1 MTLYI
6 ILIFS
11 AICVGMAISVKA
23 FGTGGKRKRIF
34 QDIYF
39 SIEEVDGIG
48 VLYTKTG
55 EYSAVLKMENPVQ
68 KYSANI
74 EAYYEF
80 THLFAAL
87 AQTLGEGYALHKQ
100 DVFVRK
106 AFKEENGGNHE
117 FLSESYF
124 RYFNGRPF
132 TDSVCYLTI
141 TQENKKSR
149 LMSFDNKKWRD
160 FLVKIR
166 KVHDQLRDAGVKSR
180 FLGKTE
186 QWPKNLNGREYN
198 GMNAMMLLLHCE
210 KEGYKIPR
218 FCTFDRIQQFNKTGK
233 KDEEQKPR
241 VSVLKGEH
249 SFPVMLTTFTVVNKE
264 TKEHI
269 KWEDYKLLSQEER
282 EKYNVY
288 PKLQTYHVFNVA
300 QTNLKEVRPEFWEKL
315 EQEYSM
321 PKVEK
326 DEQFAFEPVD
336 RMIADNR
343 WICPIKPMF
352 GDSAYFSISKNEI
365 VMPEKRQFKDGESFY
380 SNLFHEMGHSTGAEG
395 QLDRIKPATFGSAE
409 YAREELVA
417 ELTAALTAQR
427 YGMTKHLKGDSAAY
441 LKSWLDSLKESPQ
454 FIKTTLLDVKKATSM
469 LTQHIDKIA
478 MEIDQEKKAEQ
489 ENGQGKSYLS
499 IDDGDHAVLAYNGSA
514 VYIQHHE
521 KEDSVKIAVPTSN
534 GLEVKLS
541 VPYDHGKDL
550 DTNYQE
556 AFAQYKSLT
565 EPSQSKENVYY
576 ASIAYLQSTDDT
588 SELDKLKEK
597 GDYQGLLT
605 LAKEYYDGNGMDE
618 EQTYRKPCQ
627 NRGDDLLI
635 EDKDFAVVYNGSVGG
650 TYEVF
655 LKHTEQ
661 EVRDH
666 ITRYGIG
673 RASEDVKAVARE
685 MTAEEF
691 SELAQRKMPIFQ
703 MPNGGLLNLQYNKDK
718 DSLDVGTVTNAGLS
732 VKHTFPFSHN
742 HSMDANISSAYEQLL
757 DMEEYQKE
765 EVQEE
770 HVAKSAF
777 RR

>member
-1 MTLYI
+1 M
-6 ILIFS
+6 
-11 AICVGMAISVKA
+11 
-23 FGTGGKRKRIF
+23 GKP
-34 QDIYF
+34 
-39 SIEEVDGIG
+39 
-48 VLYTKTG
+48 YTKEG
-55 EYSAVLKMENPVQ
+55 PSAEDKALD
-68 KYSANI
+68 
-74 EAYYEF
+74 
-80 THLFAAL
+80 LFADMMIERIQSL
-87 AQTLGEGYALHKQ
+87 SGKDGWKKPWFTEGTL
-100 DVFVRK
+100 
-106 AFKEENGGNHE
+106 
-117 FLSESYF
+117 
-124 RYFNGRPF
+124 
-132 TDSVCYLTI
+132 
-141 TQENKKSR
+141 
-149 LMSFDNKKWRD
+149 
-160 FLVKIR
+160 
-166 KVHDQLRDAGVKSR
+166 
-180 FLGKTE
+180 

-288 PKLQTYHVFNVA
+288 PKLQTYHVFNVS

-489 ENGQGKSYLS
+489 TENVGTEENMEGSKDAGQ
-499 IDDGDHAVLAYNGSA
+499 
-514 VYIQHHE
+514 
-521 KEDSVKIAVPTSN
+521 
-534 GLEVKLS
+534 
-541 VPYDHGKDL
+541 
-550 DTNYQE
+550 
-556 AFAQYKSLT
+556 
-565 EPSQSKENVYY
+565 VYY
-576 ASIAYLQSTDDT
+576 ASVAYLQSTDDT
-588 SELDKLKEK
+588 SELDKLKDR
-597 GDYQGLLT
+597 GDYDGLLK
-605 LAKEYYDGNGMDE
+605 LAKDYYDGNGMDE
-618 EQTYRKPCQ
+618 KQTYRKPCQ

-661 EVRDH
+661 EIRDH

-732 VKHTFPFSHN
+732 VKHSFPFSHD

>member
-1 MTLYI
+1 MTMGKPYAKEGP
-6 ILIFS
+6 S
-11 AICVGMAISVKA
+11 AEDKA
-23 FGTGGKRKRIF
+23 LG
-34 QDIYF
+34 
-39 SIEEVDGIG
+39 
-48 VLYTKTG
+48 
-55 EYSAVLKMENPVQ
+55 
-68 KYSANI
+68 
-74 EAYYEF
+74 
-80 THLFAAL
+80 LFADMMIERIQSL
-87 AQTLGEGYALHKQ
+87 SGKDGWKKPWFTEGTL
-100 DVFVRK
+100 
-106 AFKEENGGNHE
+106 
-117 FLSESYF
+117 
-124 RYFNGRPF
+124 
-132 TDSVCYLTI
+132 
-141 TQENKKSR
+141 
-149 LMSFDNKKWRD
+149 
-160 FLVKIR
+160 
-166 KVHDQLRDAGVKSR
+166 
-180 FLGKTE
+180 

-218 FCTFDRIQQFNKTGK
+218 FCTFDRIQLFNKAGK

-454 FIKTTLLDVKKATSM
+454 FIKTTLFDVKKATSM

-489 ENGQGKSYLS
+489 
-499 IDDGDHAVLAYNGSA
+499 
-514 VYIQHHE
+514 
-521 KEDSVKIAVPTSN
+521 
-534 GLEVKLS
+534 
-541 VPYDHGKDL
+541 
-550 DTNYQE
+550 
-556 AFAQYKSLT
+556 
-565 EPSQSKENVYY
+565 KENVGNEEKMEGSKDAGQVYY
-576 ASIAYLQSTDDT
+576 ASVAYLQSTDDT
-588 SELDKLKEK
+588 SELDKLKDR
-597 GDYQGLLT
+597 GDYDGLLK
-605 LAKEYYDGNGMDE
+605 LAKDYYDGNGMDE

-732 VKHTFPFSHN
+732 VKHSFPFSHD

-765 EVQEE
+765 DVQEE

>member
-1 MTLYI
+1 MTMGKAYAKEGP
-6 ILIFS
+6 S
-11 AICVGMAISVKA
+11 AEDKA
-23 FGTGGKRKRIF
+23 L
-34 QDIYF
+34 D
-39 SIEEVDGIG
+39 
-48 VLYTKTG
+48 
-55 EYSAVLKMENPVQ
+55 
-68 KYSANI
+68 
-74 EAYYEF
+74 
-80 THLFAAL
+80 LFADMMIERIQSL
-87 AQTLGEGYALHKQ
+87 SGKDGWKKPWFTEGTL
-100 DVFVRK
+100 
-106 AFKEENGGNHE
+106 
-117 FLSESYF
+117 
-124 RYFNGRPF
+124 
-132 TDSVCYLTI
+132 
-141 TQENKKSR
+141 
-149 LMSFDNKKWRD
+149 
-160 FLVKIR
+160 
-166 KVHDQLRDAGVKSR
+166 
-180 FLGKTE
+180 

-269 KWEDYKLLSQEER
+269 KWEDYKMLSQEER

-321 PKVEK
+321 PKAEK

-489 ENGQGKSYLS
+489 EENVGNEEKMEGSKDAGQ
-499 IDDGDHAVLAYNGSA
+499 
-514 VYIQHHE
+514 
-521 KEDSVKIAVPTSN
+521 
-534 GLEVKLS
+534 
-541 VPYDHGKDL
+541 
-550 DTNYQE
+550 
-556 AFAQYKSLT
+556 
-565 EPSQSKENVYY
+565 VYY
-576 ASIAYLQSTDDT
+576 ASVAYLQSTDDT

-597 GDYQGLLT
+597 GDYNGLLT
-605 LAKEYYDGNGMDE
+605 LAKDYYDGNGMDE

-718 DSLDVGTVTNAGLS
+718 DSLDVGTVTNTGLS
-732 VKHTFPFSHN
+732 VKHSFPFSHD

-757 DMEEYQKE
+757 DMDEYQKE

>member
-1 MTLYI
+1 MGKPYAKEGP
-6 ILIFS
+6 S
-11 AICVGMAISVKA
+11 AEDKA
-23 FGTGGKRKRIF
+23 L
-34 QDIYF
+34 D
-39 SIEEVDGIG
+39 
-48 VLYTKTG
+48 
-55 EYSAVLKMENPVQ
+55 
-68 KYSANI
+68 
-74 EAYYEF
+74 
-80 THLFAAL
+80 LFADMMIERIQSL
-87 AQTLGEGYALHKQ
+87 SGKDGWKKPWFTEGTL
-100 DVFVRK
+100 
-106 AFKEENGGNHE
+106 
-117 FLSESYF
+117 
-124 RYFNGRPF
+124 
-132 TDSVCYLTI
+132 
-141 TQENKKSR
+141 
-149 LMSFDNKKWRD
+149 
-160 FLVKIR
+160 
-166 KVHDQLRDAGVKSR
+166 
-180 FLGKTE
+180 

-218 FCTFDRIQQFNKTGK
+218 FCTFDRIQLFNKTGK

-489 ENGQGKSYLS
+489 
-499 IDDGDHAVLAYNGSA
+499 
-514 VYIQHHE
+514 
-521 KEDSVKIAVPTSN
+521 
-534 GLEVKLS
+534 
-541 VPYDHGKDL
+541 
-550 DTNYQE
+550 
-556 AFAQYKSLT
+556 
-565 EPSQSKENVYY
+565 KENVGNEEKMEGSKDAGQVYY
-576 ASIAYLQSTDDT
+576 ASVAYLQSTDDT
-588 SELDKLKEK
+588 SELDKLKDR
-597 GDYQGLLT
+597 GDYDGLLK
-605 LAKEYYDGNGMDE
+605 LAKDYYDGNGMDE

-732 VKHTFPFSHN
+732 VKHSFPFSHD

>member
-1 MTLYI
+1 MT
-6 ILIFS
+6 
-11 AICVGMAISVKA
+11 M
-23 FGTGGKRKRIF
+23 GKP
-34 QDIYF
+34 
-39 SIEEVDGIG
+39 
-48 VLYTKTG
+48 YTKEG
-55 EYSAVLKMENPVQ
+55 PSAEDKALD
-68 KYSANI
+68 
-74 EAYYEF
+74 
-80 THLFAAL
+80 LFADMMIERIQSL
-87 AQTLGEGYALHKQ
+87 SGKDGWKKPWFTEGTL
-100 DVFVRK
+100 
-106 AFKEENGGNHE
+106 
-117 FLSESYF
+117 
-124 RYFNGRPF
+124 
-132 TDSVCYLTI
+132 
-141 TQENKKSR
+141 
-149 LMSFDNKKWRD
+149 
-160 FLVKIR
+160 
-166 KVHDQLRDAGVKSR
+166 
-180 FLGKTE
+180 

-288 PKLQTYHVFNVA
+288 PKLQTYHVFNVS

-489 ENGQGKSYLS
+489 TENVGNEEKMEGSKDAGQ
-499 IDDGDHAVLAYNGSA
+499 
-514 VYIQHHE
+514 
-521 KEDSVKIAVPTSN
+521 
-534 GLEVKLS
+534 
-541 VPYDHGKDL
+541 
-550 DTNYQE
+550 
-556 AFAQYKSLT
+556 
-565 EPSQSKENVYY
+565 VYY
-576 ASIAYLQSTDDT
+576 ASVAYLQSTDDT
-588 SELDKLKEK
+588 SELDKLKDR
-597 GDYQGLLT
+597 GDYDGLLK
-605 LAKEYYDGNGMDE
+605 LAKDYYDGNGMDE
-618 EQTYRKPCQ
+618 KQTYRKPCQ

-661 EVRDH
+661 EIRDH

-703 MPNGGLLNLQYNKDK
+703 MPNGGLLNLHYNKDK

-732 VKHTFPFSHN
+732 VKHSFPFSHD

>member
-1 MTLYI
+1 MGKPYAKEGP
-6 ILIFS
+6 S
-11 AICVGMAISVKA
+11 AEDKA
-23 FGTGGKRKRIF
+23 L
-34 QDIYF
+34 D
-39 SIEEVDGIG
+39 
-48 VLYTKTG
+48 
-55 EYSAVLKMENPVQ
+55 
-68 KYSANI
+68 
-74 EAYYEF
+74 
-80 THLFAAL
+80 LFADMMIERIQSL
-87 AQTLGEGYALHKQ
+87 SGKDGWKKPWFTEGTL
-100 DVFVRK
+100 
-106 AFKEENGGNHE
+106 
-117 FLSESYF
+117 
-124 RYFNGRPF
+124 
-132 TDSVCYLTI
+132 
-141 TQENKKSR
+141 
-149 LMSFDNKKWRD
+149 
-160 FLVKIR
+160 
-166 KVHDQLRDAGVKSR
+166 
-180 FLGKTE
+180 

-288 PKLQTYHVFNVA
+288 PKLQTYHVFNVS

-489 ENGQGKSYLS
+489 TENVGNEEKMEGSKDAGQ
-499 IDDGDHAVLAYNGSA
+499 
-514 VYIQHHE
+514 
-521 KEDSVKIAVPTSN
+521 
-534 GLEVKLS
+534 
-541 VPYDHGKDL
+541 
-550 DTNYQE
+550 
-556 AFAQYKSLT
+556 
-565 EPSQSKENVYY
+565 VYY
-576 ASIAYLQSTDDT
+576 ASVAYLQSTDDT

-661 EVRDH
+661 EIRDH

>member
-1 MTLYI
+1 MMIERIQSLSGKDGWKKPWFTEGTL
-6 ILIFS
+6 
-11 AICVGMAISVKA
+11 
-23 FGTGGKRKRIF
+23 
-34 QDIYF
+34 
-39 SIEEVDGIG
+39 
-48 VLYTKTG
+48 
-55 EYSAVLKMENPVQ
+55 
-68 KYSANI
+68 
-74 EAYYEF
+74 
-80 THLFAAL
+80 
-87 AQTLGEGYALHKQ
+87 
-100 DVFVRK
+100 
-106 AFKEENGGNHE
+106 
-117 FLSESYF
+117 
-124 RYFNGRPF
+124 
-132 TDSVCYLTI
+132 
-141 TQENKKSR
+141 
-149 LMSFDNKKWRD
+149 
-160 FLVKIR
+160 
-166 KVHDQLRDAGVKSR
+166 
-180 FLGKTE
+180 

-489 ENGQGKSYLS
+489 TENVGNEEKMEGSKDAGQ
-499 IDDGDHAVLAYNGSA
+499 
-514 VYIQHHE
+514 
-521 KEDSVKIAVPTSN
+521 
-534 GLEVKLS
+534 
-541 VPYDHGKDL
+541 
-550 DTNYQE
+550 
-556 AFAQYKSLT
+556 
-565 EPSQSKENVYY
+565 VYY
-576 ASIAYLQSTDDT
+576 ASVAYLQSTDDT
-588 SELDKLKEK
+588 SELDKLKDR
-597 GDYQGLLT
+597 GDYDGLLK
-605 LAKEYYDGNGMDE
+605 LAKDYYDGNGMDE
-618 EQTYRKPCQ
+618 KQTYRKPCQ

-661 EVRDH
+661 EIRDH

-732 VKHTFPFSHN
+732 VKHSFPFSHD

>member
-1 MTLYI
+1 MTMGKPYAKEGP
-6 ILIFS
+6 S
-11 AICVGMAISVKA
+11 AEDKA
-23 FGTGGKRKRIF
+23 L
-34 QDIYF
+34 D
-39 SIEEVDGIG
+39 
-48 VLYTKTG
+48 
-55 EYSAVLKMENPVQ
+55 
-68 KYSANI
+68 
-74 EAYYEF
+74 
-80 THLFAAL
+80 LFADMMIERIQSL
-87 AQTLGEGYALHKQ
+87 SGKDGWKKPWFTEGTL
-100 DVFVRK
+100 
-106 AFKEENGGNHE
+106 
-117 FLSESYF
+117 
-124 RYFNGRPF
+124 
-132 TDSVCYLTI
+132 
-141 TQENKKSR
+141 
-149 LMSFDNKKWRD
+149 
-160 FLVKIR
+160 
-166 KVHDQLRDAGVKSR
+166 
-180 FLGKTE
+180 

-198 GMNAMMLLLHCE
+198 GMNAFMLLLHCE

-218 FCTFDRIQQFNKTGK
+218 FCTFDRIQLFNKAGK

-489 ENGQGKSYLS
+489 KENVGKEENMEGSM
-499 IDDGDHAVLAYNGSA
+499 DDGR
-514 VYIQHHE
+514 
-521 KEDSVKIAVPTSN
+521 
-534 GLEVKLS
+534 
-541 VPYDHGKDL
+541 
-550 DTNYQE
+550 
-556 AFAQYKSLT
+556 
-565 EPSQSKENVYY
+565 VYY
-576 ASIAYLQSTDDT
+576 ASVAYLQSTDDT
-588 SELDKLKEK
+588 SELDKLKDR
-597 GDYQGLLT
+597 GDYDGLLK
-605 LAKEYYDGNGMDE
+605 LAKDYYDGNGMDE
-618 EQTYRKPCQ
+618 EHTYRKPCQ

-732 VKHTFPFSHN
+732 VKHSFPFSHDQ
-742 HSMDANISSAYEQLL
+742 SMDANISSAYEQLL

-765 EVQEE
+765 DVQEE

>member
-1 MTLYI
+1 MGKPYAKEGP
-6 ILIFS
+6 S
-11 AICVGMAISVKA
+11 AEDKA
-23 FGTGGKRKRIF
+23 L
-34 QDIYF
+34 D
-39 SIEEVDGIG
+39 
-48 VLYTKTG
+48 
-55 EYSAVLKMENPVQ
+55 
-68 KYSANI
+68 
-74 EAYYEF
+74 
-80 THLFAAL
+80 LFADMMIERIQSL
-87 AQTLGEGYALHKQ
+87 SGKDGWKKPWFTEGTL
-100 DVFVRK
+100 
-106 AFKEENGGNHE
+106 
-117 FLSESYF
+117 
-124 RYFNGRPF
+124 
-132 TDSVCYLTI
+132 
-141 TQENKKSR
+141 
-149 LMSFDNKKWRD
+149 
-160 FLVKIR
+160 
-166 KVHDQLRDAGVKSR
+166 
-180 FLGKTE
+180 

-198 GMNAMMLLLHCE
+198 GMNAFMLLLHCE

-218 FCTFDRIQQFNKTGK
+218 FCTFDRIQLFNKASK

-343 WICPIKPMF
+343 WICPIKPLF

-478 MEIDQEKKAEQ
+478 MEIDQEKKVEQ
-489 ENGQGKSYLS
+489 KENVGKEENMEGSM
-499 IDDGDHAVLAYNGSA
+499 DDGR
-514 VYIQHHE
+514 
-521 KEDSVKIAVPTSN
+521 
-534 GLEVKLS
+534 
-541 VPYDHGKDL
+541 
-550 DTNYQE
+550 
-556 AFAQYKSLT
+556 
-565 EPSQSKENVYY
+565 VYY
-576 ASIAYLQSTDDT
+576 ASVAYLQSTDDT

-597 GDYQGLLT
+597 GDYNGLLT
-605 LAKEYYDGNGMDE
+605 LAKDYYDGNGMDE

-650 TYEVF
+650 TYEIF

-732 VKHTFPFSHN
+732 VKHSFPFSHD

-765 EVQEE
+765 DVQEE

>member
-1 MTLYI
+1 MGKAYAKEGP
-6 ILIFS
+6 S
-11 AICVGMAISVKA
+11 AEDKA
-23 FGTGGKRKRIF
+23 L
-34 QDIYF
+34 D
-39 SIEEVDGIG
+39 
-48 VLYTKTG
+48 
-55 EYSAVLKMENPVQ
+55 
-68 KYSANI
+68 
-74 EAYYEF
+74 
-80 THLFAAL
+80 LFADMMIERIQSL
-87 AQTLGEGYALHKQ
+87 SGKDGWKKPWFTEGTL
-100 DVFVRK
+100 
-106 AFKEENGGNHE
+106 
-117 FLSESYF
+117 
-124 RYFNGRPF
+124 
-132 TDSVCYLTI
+132 
-141 TQENKKSR
+141 
-149 LMSFDNKKWRD
+149 
-160 FLVKIR
+160 
-166 KVHDQLRDAGVKSR
+166 
-180 FLGKTE
+180 

-218 FCTFDRIQQFNKTGK
+218 FCTFDRIQQFNKAGK
-233 KDEEQKPR
+233 KDEKQKPR

-489 ENGQGKSYLS
+489 
-499 IDDGDHAVLAYNGSA
+499 
-514 VYIQHHE
+514 
-521 KEDSVKIAVPTSN
+521 
-534 GLEVKLS
+534 
-541 VPYDHGKDL
+541 
-550 DTNYQE
+550 
-556 AFAQYKSLT
+556 
-565 EPSQSKENVYY
+565 KENVGNEEKMEGSKDAGQVYY
-576 ASIAYLQSTDDT
+576 ASVAYLQSTDDT
-588 SELDKLKEK
+588 SELDKLKDR
-597 GDYQGLLT
+597 GDYDGLLK
-605 LAKEYYDGNGMDE
+605 LAKDYYDGNGMDE

-661 EVRDH
+661 EIRDH

-673 RASEDVKAVARE
+673 RASEDVKAVARD

-732 VKHTFPFSHN
+732 VKHSFPFSHD

-765 EVQEE
+765 DVQEE